1 MNTKLKILIAD
12 DEEDI
17 TELVSYNLRKEGF
30 EVIVAHNGKTA
41 VELAIKHNPALIL
54 LDVMMPLMSGVEACA
69 LMRANESLK
78 QIPIMLITAR
88 AEDHAQIAGLE
99 AGADDYVI
107 KPIKPQVLISR
118 INALLRRVNRIETE
132 PITETIVAAKI
143 IIDRAQYV
151 VHYENKT
158 HELPRKEFELLALLV
173 SKPNNVFGR
182 DEILNQVW
190 GDDVVVGDRTIDVHI
205 RKLRERFGNDII
217 KTLKGVGYK
226 YQEV

>member
-1 MNTKLKILIAD
+1 VNTKLKILIAD

-54 LDVMMPLMSGVEACA
+54 LDVMMPVMSGVEACA

-118 INALLRRVNRIETE
+118 INALLRRVNRTETE
-132 PITETIVAAKI
+132 PITEPIIAAKI

-226 YQEV
+226 YQEI